1 MVNPNALIVV
11 RHPGKLTGDAVAEIH
26 KLISSQVEGASVL
39 VLPDHLAVEV
49 HGI

>member
-1 MVNPNALIVV
+1 MSAQLIIVKY
-11 RHPGKLTGDAVAEIH
+11 PGELTDEAVLEIR

-49 HGI
+49 HGT